1 MQMAEN
7 RGGARDG
14 AGRPR
19 GNRTRSISVR
29 VSEEAYEI
37 YQAWGNKAEI
47 IDRLIRS
54 EGLK

>member
-1 MQMAEN
+1 MAEN
-7 RGGARDG
+7 RDGARDG

-19 GNRTRSISVR
+19 GNRKRSISVR